1 MAISLPLTSSWWT
14 ASDWLNPDAPTF
26 SLAGT
31 GTVEYAWSVGMPP
44 STFYGAPLISPN
56 AYGMSSPIAGA
67 KLYLRITSGSVTIYY
82 DKKDGPSF
90 SLTLSG
96 NAFTGGAG
104 SDTGWVQTPTPT
116 AGFDNITPRAAAN
129 PYEFAT
135 YAHVPAPGLLVT
147 DTIQFAIAVFVADYF
162 VPNRTFRVRAL
173 KYATDQSGSI
183 TSWATLIG
191 KTTTTAYADW
201 TTNTTPWMTF
211 DIKAILDELKAVA
224 GWSATSPIQLLI
236 RDIGSAAAGA
246 DTRVSLDLGVNAA
259 RVAIT
264 LTSGGGPTPPDPG
277 LGGP

>member
-1 MAISLPLTSSWWT
+1 
-14 ASDWLNPDAPTF
+14 
-26 SLAGT
+26 
-31 GTVEYAWSVGMPP
+31 MPR
-44 STFYGAPLISPN
+44 
-56 AYGMSSPIAGA
+56 PIAGVQV
-67 KLYLRITSGSVTIYY
+67 YLRVVSGSVTIYY

>member
-56 AYGMSSPIAGA
+56 AYGMPSPIAGA

-129 PYEFAT
+129 PYEFNV
-135 YAHVPAPGLLVT
+135 YMG
-147 DTIQFAIAVFVADYF
+147 
-162 VPNRTFRVRAL
+162 NRKACKSCVLPIT
-173 KYATDQSGSI
+173 KGSI
-183 TSWATLIG
+183 EYLEIEDVTYNFTLQELLDVFLPVIPANNLQG
-191 KTTTTAYADW
+191 
-201 TTNTTPWMTF
+201 
-211 DIKAILDELKAVA
+211 ILDRAMNIFIDCGTHLFQVYFSK
-224 GWSATSPIQLLI
+224 SS
-236 RDIGSAAAGA
+236 IGNQ
-246 DTRVSLDLGVNAA
+246 DN
-259 RVAIT
+259 
-264 LTSGGGPTPPDPG
+264 
-277 LGGP
+277 

>member
-1 MAISLPLTSSWWT
+1 MATSLPLTSSWWT
-14 ASDWLNPDAPTF
+14 APDWLNPDNPVF
-26 SLAGT
+26 SLTGVGYVEFTWSAGT
-31 GTVEYAWSVGMPP
+31 PP
-44 STFYGAPLISPN
+44 SAFPGSPLESGKVYSMPR
-56 AYGMSSPIAGA
+56 PIAGVQV
-67 KLYLRITSGSVTIYY
+67 YLRVVSGSVTIYY

-116 AGFDNITPRAAAN
+116 AGFDNITTRAAAN

-135 YAHVPAPGLLVT
+135 YAHVPAPGLLAS

-224 GWSATSPIQLLI
+224 GWSATSPVQLLI

-264 LTSGGGPTPPDPG
+264 LTSGGSPTPPDPG